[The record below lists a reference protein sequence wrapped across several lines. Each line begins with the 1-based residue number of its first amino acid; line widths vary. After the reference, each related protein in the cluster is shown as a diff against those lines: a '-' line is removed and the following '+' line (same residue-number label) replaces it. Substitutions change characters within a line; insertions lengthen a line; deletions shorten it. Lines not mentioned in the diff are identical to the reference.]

1 MKIVWSKRVQLLA
14 LVSGFVAGKY
24 IGYIL
29 REWA

>member
-1 MKIVWSKRVQLLA
+1 MRIVWSKRVQLLA
-14 LVSGFVAGKY
+14 LVSGFAADKH